1 MSYPKQNEDEGACLE
16 CGTAFYGRKDKH
28 FCSVSCKN
36 KWHNRVIQE
45 RRRFRAET
53 LAAISRNYQILD
65 GMLQDNRTSAPLADL
80 KKAGFDP
87 AFVTG
92 YRKGSCRHDDYACF
106 DISFY
111 RSNTKIF
118 NVRRKRPLT
127 GR

>member
-1 MSYPKQNEDEGACLE
+1 MSYPKQNDEEGTCLE

-65 GMLQDNRTSAPLADL
+65 GMLKDNRTSAPLADL